1 MQPAIS
7 NSLPSFP
14 GNVLVHRTIC
24 RIVPVRGRATFDL
37 ATLTCLIGSS
47 ELRKEEGGGKNGGSN
62 WLRDLC
68 SGRGIRK
75 AGGSRLSIK
84 EQRSSPGSG
93 AASQTCFSSPE
104 LRPLPLALKQQQQ
117 YLESNHL
124 LGQFKNNS
132 QSLSFN
138 LWAPWSPPWLQ
149 GLSKIVHTS
158 CGKREE
164 V

>member
-37 ATLTCLIGSS
+37 ATLTFLIGSS
-47 ELRKEEGGGKNGGSN
+47 ELRKEKGKKKKKGGSN

-93 AASQTCFSSPE
+93 TASQTYFPSPE

-117 YLESNHL
+117 NPESNYL

-138 LWAPWSPPWLQ
+138 LCAP
-149 GLSKIVHTS
+149 
-158 CGKREE
+158 
-164 V
+164 